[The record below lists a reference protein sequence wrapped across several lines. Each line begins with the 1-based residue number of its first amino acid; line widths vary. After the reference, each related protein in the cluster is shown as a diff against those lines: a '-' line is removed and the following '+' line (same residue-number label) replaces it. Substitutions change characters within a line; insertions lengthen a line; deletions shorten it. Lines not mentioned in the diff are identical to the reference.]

1 MRRGPSYNTVSYAF
15 GPGPVS
21 LAVKYLIIA
30 NVAMFLVSMAYK
42 PIVYELGLIPRA
54 VVEQYRIWQLVTY
67 LFLHGDIVHIV
78 VNMLALWMFGTELER
93 LWGTRFFL
101 KFYAITGIGGGVVTV
116 AYALLP
122 WSFAHAGYAVTT
134 IGASGAIFGLLGA
147 YALYFPE
154 RPIYIYAIFP
164 VKAKYFVLLIAV
176 ISYLSSPGGVSH
188 TAHLGGL
195 VIGYL
200 YLKGLRVHPI
210 AELKYRYLKW
220 KINRTR
226 RKFDVYSGGRA
237 DDWDRRIH

>member
-1 MRRGPSYNTVSYAF
+1 MRRSPPYSTLSYTF

-30 NVAMFLVSMAYK
+30 NVAMFVVSMAYQ
-42 PIVYELGLIPRA
+42 PIVAYLGLMPAA
-54 VVEQYRIWQLVTY
+54 VIDRYTAWQLVTY

-93 LWGTRFFL
+93 LWGTRFFV
-101 KFYAITGIGGGVVTV
+101 KYYFVTGVGAGLLTV
-116 AYALLP
+116 AVALLP
-122 WSFAHAGYAVTT
+122 WAFPGSSMTTVT
-134 IGASGAIFGLLGA
+134 IGASGAIFGLLVA

-154 RPIYIYAIFP
+154 RPIFIYAIFP
-164 VKAKYFVLLIAV
+164 IKAKYFVILIAL
-176 ISYLSSPGGVSH
+176 ISYFSSPRGVAH
-188 TAHLGGL
+188 TAHIGGL
-195 VIGYL
+195 IVGFL
-200 YLKGLRVHPI
+200 YLKGLRIHPF
-210 AELKYRYLKW
+210 AEVRYRYLKW